1 MAPPLRLVCLA
12 HLVDNL
18 PKSFGMS
25 LYRPVY
31 ASTICWINNRYG
43 MALFFSV
50 PIGALIL
57 ENVIFFVVAAINI
70 CKSGRLQR
78 RFHPFMR
85 QMSLKTPPYHRRP
98 PRRSQ
103 RR

>member
-1 MAPPLRLVCLA
+1 MANFRENLLNSGKILHPVSLA

-18 PKSFGMS
+18 PKSVGME

-31 ASTICWINNRYG
+31 ASTICWINNRAG

-57 ENVIFFVVAAINI
+57 ENAVFFAVTAINI
-70 CKSGRLQR
+70 CAPQGDANVGK
-78 RFHPFMR
+78 
-85 QMSLKTPPYHRRP
+85 
-98 PRRSQ
+98 
-103 RR
+103 